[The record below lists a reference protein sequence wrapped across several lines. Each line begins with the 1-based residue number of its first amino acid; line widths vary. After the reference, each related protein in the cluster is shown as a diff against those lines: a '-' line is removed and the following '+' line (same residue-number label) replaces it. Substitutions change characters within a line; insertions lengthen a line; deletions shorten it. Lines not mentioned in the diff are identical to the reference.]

1 MSKIAEFALIPYR
14 FENCE
19 IYESPEFEG
28 GILAII
34 QALEANSKK
43 NEETI
48 GMKIIDNLY
57 VVPEVLAS
65 TYILA
70 DEDGLTLIDTGMP
83 RSDKKILAYLAELG
97 KSEEDL
103 KRILLTHS
111 DVDHVGGLAALAK
124 ASGARTYASQIEAES
139 IAVGKSSRQ
148 SYSSGFSIR
157 RFLFALLSPFFK
169 AEPFQVD
176 EILEEG
182 QTLPEL
188 GGLRVVSTPGH
199 TPGHISFYAPS
210 AGVLFCGD
218 SMVSHEG
225 SLYGSRPGVTWDPDR
240 ARESVQK
247 QAELGASLVCPG
259 HGPVI
264 RDASGKFPI

>member
-1 MSKIAEFALIPYR
+1 MVFAMFSKPIKINLDGHQEPID
-14 FENCE
+14 
-19 IYESPEFEG
+19 
-28 GILAII
+28 
-34 QALEANSKK
+34 
-43 NEETI
+43 
-48 GMKIIDNLY
+48 MKINDNLY
-57 VVPEVLAS
+57 IVPEVLANC
-65 TYILA
+65 YFLV
-70 DEDGLTLIDTGMP
+70 DQDGLTLIDTGMP
-83 RSDKKILAYLAELG
+83 RSQKKILAYLRELG

-111 DVDHVGGLAALAK
+111 DVDHVGALAALAR

-148 SYSSGFSIR
+148 SYSSGISLR

-169 AEPFQVD
+169 AAPFQVD
-176 EILEEG
+176 EILEAG
-182 QTLPEL
+182 QTLPVLGEL
-188 GGLRVVSTPGH
+188 QVVATPGH
-199 TPGHISFYAPS
+199 TPGHLSFYAPDP
-210 AGVLFCGD
+210 GVLFCGD
-218 SMVSHEG
+218 SMVSDED

-247 QAELGASLVCPG
+247 QAELAANLVCPG